1 MDSSTQQQKDTT
13 LETHSTSTVTT
24 EGTTVLSTATVG
36 AAGLPGIGAPS
47 ATAGRMRDFWR
58 LVTQNRK
65 VGVGVIILAIFVLIA
80 IVGPFFVYKDPNAFI
95 GSPLQ
100 APSAT
105 YWLGTTQTG
114 QDVFAQLLVGTRTSM
129 FWGFLT
135 AIAITIISTAIGLIA
150 GYFGG
155 LIDDVLSILINVFL
169 VLPGLPLA
177 IVLAAFFSTIKGDFT
192 VALAL
197 TVTSWSWGARVIR
210 AQTMSMR
217 NRDFVEAARSN
228 GESTWR
234 ILCAEILP
242 NEIAI
247 VMSGFI
253 GTTIYVILAAA
264 GLEFLGL
271 GNSTSLSWGTML
283 YWVNN
288 NDAILQ
294 GAYWWFIPPILCLA
308 LVGTGLSLI
317 NFGVDEIANPR
328 LRSEVKPKVKPVAK
342 VKAVA

>member
-1 MDSSTQQQKDTT
+1 MDARRPQKPDTT
-13 LETHSTSTVTT
+13 LETQAPDTATT
-24 EGTTVLSTATVG
+24 EGTAILATATVG
-36 AAGLPGIGAPS
+36 AAGLPGIGAPTV
-47 ATAGRMRDFWR
+47 TANRMRDFWR

-65 VGVGVIILAIFVLIA
+65 VGVGIIILAIFMLIA
-80 IVGPFFVYKDPNAFI
+80 IIGPFFVHKDPNAFVS
-95 GSPLQ
+95 SPLLP
-100 APSAT
+100 PSAT

-114 QDVFAQLLVGTRTSM
+114 QDVFAQLLVSTRTSM

-150 GYFGG
+150 GYSGG
-155 LIDDVLSILINVFL
+155 LIDDILSIIINVFL

-271 GNSTSLSWGTML
+271 GNTTSLSWGTML

-328 LRSEVKPKVKPVAK
+328 LRSEIKPKVKPAAK

>member
-1 MDSSTQQQKDTT
+1 M
-13 LETHSTSTVTT
+13 TT

-36 AAGLPGIGAPS
+36 AAGQPGTGAPP
-47 ATAGRMRDFWR
+47 ATGGRLRDFWR
-58 LVTQNRK
+58 LITQNRK
-65 VGVGVIILAIFVLIA
+65 VGVGVIILAISVLIA
-80 IVGPFFVYKDPNAFI
+80 IIGPFFVHKDPNAFV
-95 GSPLQ
+95 GPSLS
-100 APSAT
+100 APSSSF
-105 YWLGTTQTG
+105 WLGTTQTG
-114 QDVFAQLLVGTRTSM
+114 QDVLAQLLVGTRTSM
-129 FWGFLT
+129 FWAFVT
-135 AIAITIISTAIGLIA
+135 AIAITIISTAIGLMA

-155 LIDDVLSILINVFL
+155 LIDDVLSIIINVFL
-169 VLPGLPLA
+169 VIPGLPLA
-177 IVLAAFFSTIKGDFT
+177 IVLAAFFSNLKGDFT

-197 TVTSWSWGARVIR
+197 TLTSWSWNARVIR

-217 NRDFVEAARSN
+217 NRDFVEAAKSN

-247 VMSGFI
+247 VMSSFI
-253 GTTIYVILAAA
+253 GTTIYVILAGA

-271 GNSTSLSWGTML
+271 GSPTSQSWGSML

-288 NDAILQ
+288 NDAILL

-308 LVGTGLSLI
+308 LVGTSLSLI

-328 LRSEVKPKVKPVAK
+328 LRSETKPKVKRVEK
-342 VKAVA
+342 VKVAA